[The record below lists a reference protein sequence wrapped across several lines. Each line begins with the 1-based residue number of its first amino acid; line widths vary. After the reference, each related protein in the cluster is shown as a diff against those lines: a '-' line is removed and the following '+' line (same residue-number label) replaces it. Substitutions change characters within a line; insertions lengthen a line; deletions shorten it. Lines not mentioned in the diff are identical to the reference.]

1 MFRSLFFLTYLFL
14 LNSNPLSAQL
24 NNAIFNGSSHPI
36 NSSLTQTG
44 TNPMALKNAP
54 NVWGVQALHY
64 FKNNEYM
71 EAHNPGQTFFGVQLT
86 TGRTWYLNQ
95 DQTKLNVGAMLN
107 VPFGGINQTK
117 VYPLIQFQH
126 AFSNAHQLVL
136 GSLHGNTRHQ
146 LYEPLYNYELALT
159 QSLEYGVQ
167 YRYQQNRFESDLWLD
182 WRQTAQSQISQQE
195 IISFG
200 WNARLKL
207 HNEPFKI
214 HQISIPMSSLVY
226 HQGGESLSV
235 GKPIQNKWNGSVGL
249 RYDYKNRLRFES
261 IVFGSQDFS
270 PQLQTSFKDGHAWY
284 NQIHCNLNPRHNWV
298 LSHYYAEEFHAPFG
312 PNLFLSEQLGNPFA
326 FVNYRNFIMARYQWM
341 GVIIPETCIFDFRIE
356 PIWHIEKQQF
366 AFSAGFYLK
375 YVIGTELY

>member
-146 LYEPLYNYELALT
+146 LSEPLYNYELALT
-159 QSLEYGVQ
+159 QPL
-167 YRYQQNRFESDLWLD
+167 
-182 WRQTAQSQISQQE
+182 
-195 IISFG
+195 
-200 WNARLKL
+200 
-207 HNEPFKI
+207 
-214 HQISIPMSSLVY
+214 
-226 HQGGESLSV
+226 
-235 GKPIQNKWNGSVGL
+235 
-249 RYDYKNRLRFES
+249 
-261 IVFGSQDFS
+261 
-270 PQLQTSFKDGHAWY
+270 
-284 NQIHCNLNPRHNWV
+284 
-298 LSHYYAEEFHAPFG
+298 
-312 PNLFLSEQLGNPFA
+312 
-326 FVNYRNFIMARYQWM
+326 
-341 GVIIPETCIFDFRIE
+341 
-356 PIWHIEKQQF
+356 
-366 AFSAGFYLK
+366 
-375 YVIGTELY
+375 